1 MVSGLAP
8 RTKWEENPDGAART
22 LEEAKAIAEQNVIRI
37 PDDNEFFPDNS
48 PDLGP
53 FCEARAPRVGKRS
66 GRNVLWSDLVHPKT
80 NKVPVRV
87 WVGVLNSDE
96 AIVATFAHELFELE
110 FLRPLMQEGRI
121 TIESFIEHTRPDSPR
136 NLHSEAWDIAD
147 RAVETMRER
156 KQKESRRD

>member
-1 MVSGLAP
+1 MVSGLSP
-8 RTKWEENPDGAART
+8 RIKWAANPGGETRT
-22 LEEAKAIAEQNVIRI
+22 IEEAVVIAEQNGIKI
-37 PDDNEFFPDNS
+37 PDDIEFFPDNS
-48 PDLGP
+48 ADLGP
-53 FCEARAPRVGKRS
+53 RCVARAPRVGKRS
-66 GRNVLWSDLVHPKT
+66 GSCVLWSDLIHPRT

-87 WVGVLNSDE
+87 WVGVLKSDE

-121 TIESFIEHTRPDSPR
+121 TIESFIEHTRDDDSR

-156 KQKESRRD
+156 KQKEDQT